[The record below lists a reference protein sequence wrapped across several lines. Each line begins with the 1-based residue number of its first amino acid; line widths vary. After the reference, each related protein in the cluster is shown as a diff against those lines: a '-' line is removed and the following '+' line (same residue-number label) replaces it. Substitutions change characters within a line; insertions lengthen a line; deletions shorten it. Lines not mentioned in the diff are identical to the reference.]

1 MKIVCIGGGPA
12 SLYFSLLAKKN
23 NPEWQINIYEQNPDN
38 VTWGFG
44 VVFSDET
51 MDNFKG
57 ADFKSYKA
65 ITDSFVHWDDIDV
78 FHKGQKITSS
88 GHGFAGMQRLK
99 LLQILEARAIEL
111 GVVIE
116 HDVIIDS
123 IEPYKD
129 ADLIIAG
136 NGITSFV
143 RDLYSDEFGTEF
155 VLRPNKFVWLGATKR
170 FDAFTFYFN
179 ENEHGLWRAHCY
191 QYMPGNSTFIVEC
204 TDETFVKAGLENA
217 TEKDTVAY
225 LLEVFK
231 KELGGEHLITNNS
244 LWRNFPQVKNTKY
257 YHDNI
262 VLLGDALHTAHF
274 SIGSGTKLA
283 MEDAVVLNDSING
296 FDGDLS
302 RALPEFQKVR
312 QPAVDSIQRAAQVS
326 MEWFED
332 VERYYDAMEPMEF
345 SYSLLTRSLRI
356 NHENLR
362 SRDTKLVAEIDTM
375 VAEKAAQQSG
385 VPVGQ
390 ITPPPIFTPYKL
402 RDMVLDNRIMVS
414 PMCMYSATDGIVGD
428 WHLVHLGSRAMGG
441 AGLIMTECTAIT
453 AEGRITLGCSG
464 IYSDDHIK
472 AWRRVVDF
480 VHKNSF
486 AKIGMQI
493 GHAGRK
499 ASTRLQWEG
508 GEKEQIPS
516 KGDNW
521 PVMAASP
528 IPYTEKN
535 QTPKE
540 IDRKDM
546 DCLIADYVAAANRA
560 QEAGFDMLELHCAH
574 GYLLNTFLSPKTNH
588 REDAYG
594 GSLENRM
601 RFPLEVYLA
610 LRSAWPDE
618 KPISVRISANDW
630 IEGGFA
636 PEDAVEVAKAF
647 KAVGCDIMDVS
658 SGQVVAEEEPIYGR
672 LFQLPFSEKV
682 RLEAEVPTMTV
693 GNIQSYAD
701 ANSII
706 AGGRA
711 DICVIARMHLFD
723 PYWTRHAANE
733 LDYPLEMPEQYKSV
747 EAYTPRWI

>member
-1 MKIVCIGGGPA
+1 
-12 SLYFSLLAKKN
+12 
-23 NPEWQINIYEQNPDN
+23 
-38 VTWGFG
+38 
-44 VVFSDET
+44 
-51 MDNFKG
+51 
-57 ADFKSYKA
+57 
-65 ITDSFVHWDDIDV
+65 
-78 FHKGQKITSS
+78 
-88 GHGFAGMQRLK
+88 
-99 LLQILEARAIEL
+99 
-111 GVVIE
+111 
-116 HDVIIDS
+116 
-123 IEPYKD
+123 
-129 ADLIIAG
+129 
-136 NGITSFV
+136 
-143 RDLYSDEFGTEF
+143 
-155 VLRPNKFVWLGATKR
+155 
-170 FDAFTFYFN
+170 
-179 ENEHGLWRAHCY
+179 
-191 QYMPGNSTFIVEC
+191 
-204 TDETFVKAGLENA
+204 
-217 TEKDTVAY
+217 
-225 LLEVFK
+225 
-231 KELGGEHLITNNS
+231 
-244 LWRNFPQVKNTKY
+244 
-257 YHDNI
+257 
-262 VLLGDALHTAHF
+262 
-274 SIGSGTKLA
+274 

-362 SRDTKLVAEIDTM
+362 SRDTKLVAEIDAV

-385 VPVGQ
+385 VPVGK

-402 RDMVLDNRIMVS
+402 RDMVLENRIMVS
-414 PMCMYSATDGIVGD
+414 PMCMYSASDGIVGD

-464 IYSDDHIK
+464 MYSDDHIK

-508 GEKEQIPS
+508 GEKEKIPS

-528 IPYTEKN
+528 IPYTEEN

-594 GSLENRM
+594 GCIENRM

-618 KPISVRISANDW
+618 KPIAVRISANDW

-733 LDYPLEMPEQYKSV
+733 LGYPLEMPEQYKSV